1 MQLLKYGWQT
11 RRLGWVVGASLL
23 AMFTVVL
30 VGDGGFQVNWDTVY
44 EPKYVLY
51 MELVF
56 LLLSTVAAVLIEPLS
71 AQWEGSSF
79 RARGVAL
86 LSLCVTFV
94 SIWLVAAVAMGQLL
108 RIYPANTVVL
118 MILTS
123 STLVA
128 SVTLGL
134 SPWIGPYWAG
144 VSSLSFYATC
154 IAIQGF
160 YACLPF
166 FSPSRGLSA
175 DTCAHGATR
184 RTHFSSCF
192 GAVRPQSLDNWR
204 SSPGAQNCQR
214 RLVLARLPDSFS

>member
-1 MQLLKYGWQT
+1 MQVLKYGWQT
-11 RRLGWVVGASLL
+11 RRLSWVVGASLL
-23 AMFTVVL
+23 AMFAVVL

-71 AQWEGSSF
+71 AQWEGSSS

-86 LSLCVTFV
+86 FSLCVTFV
-94 SIWLVAAVAMGQLL
+94 GIWLVAAVAMGQLL
-108 RIYPANTVVL
+108 RIYPANIVVL
-118 MILTS
+118 MMLTS

-144 VSSLSFYATC
+144 VSSLGFYAAC

-160 YACLPF
+160 MPAYRSLVPLGD
-166 FSPSRGLSA
+166 SRLIPAPTEPHVVLTS
-175 DTCAHGATR
+175 
-184 RTHFSSCF
+184 
-192 GAVRPQSLDNWR
+192 
-204 SSPGAQNCQR
+204 
-214 RLVLARLPDSFS
+214 VLALALCVLSHWTTGGLRQGRRIVKEDLS